1 MAFTL
6 NTNLYE
12 ENLVYVPL
20 GSGNQFKQQF
30 SESKDYKSKISFV
43 EDTHE
48 IFVNGKSWGFNYD
61 KELKDLSNRLDE
73 HDVHMATEDEHMATI
88 DSKIELQN
96 QHLAN
101 YNTLLSN
108 YNALLEAKISNLTT
122 ELSTYKSK
130 VSTLESTVTSFNNT
144 VNQLNNRL
152 AAVERKVKV

>member
-61 KELKDLSNRLDE
+61 KELNDLSNRLDE
-73 HDVHMATEDEHMATI
+73 HDAHMATEDEHMSTI
-88 DSKIELQN
+88 DAKIALQN
-96 QHLAN
+96 QHIAN

-108 YNALLEAKISNLTT
+108 YNTLLETKISNLTT
-122 ELSTYKSK
+122 ELNNYKSK
-130 VSTLESTVTSFNNT
+130 VQSLETTVTS
-144 VNQLNNRL
+144 LNVTKDVTL
-152 AAVERKVKV
+152 VEY